1 MKIENDNQIPC
12 SECIHYASCTFWC
25 MAEKGW
31 GFDPGETYRGCRY
44 VIPLSA
50 IKFID
55 SVAEVK
61 FMDEHSKARNWKALW
76 YRHEDLDDDD

>member
-1 MKIENDNQIPC
+1 
-12 SECIHYASCTFWC
+12 
-25 MAEKGW
+25 MAEEGW
-31 GFDPGETYRGCRY
+31 GFDSGETDRGCRY

-76 YRHEDLDDDD
+76 YRHEDPDDDD